1 MPLIVVEEDRVLR
14 LIQVIL
20 DEQTSAERIA
30 AFSDFNSTD
39 QRDFSA
45 WLAQIREKLPT
56 LYPGTVQ
63 LVTNQEELQ
72 QYLPNA
78 DIVIVESLAIGVA
91 ELQLAKK
98 LKVVYQFGSLTDN
111 IDHAACKQW
120 DMPVFTLRR
129 RTNIAMA
136 EHTMML
142 VLALAKRLPFI
153 GKNLTSS
160 QMAIAGSPFR
170 PYDTRHTAGANYARI
185 PELRTLYGCSLGL
198 LGFGEIGREV
208 AKLANAFGL
217 TVFYHKKNRLSQSE
231 EVDLGVTYCDFEELF
246 TRSDFLSVHVPYSE
260 KTKDLIG
267 SNQLSLMKPGSF
279 LINTSRAHIVNHDAL
294 LGALT
299 SGKLAGA
306 AADVHYKEPVEE
318 TEPLLKLQ
326 QFIMTPHLGGG
337 SRMNGLKDAEE
348 MLSNINNYLSKQ
360 ADS

>member
-20 DEQTSAERIA
+20 DQKTSAERMA

-39 QRDFSA
+39 QKDFSG

-63 LVTNQEELQ
+63 LVTSQEELQ
-72 QYLPNA
+72 QYLPDA
-78 DIVIVESLAIGVA
+78 DIVIVESLAIGA
-91 ELQLAKK
+91 TELQLGKK
-98 LKVVYQFGSLTDN
+98 LKVVYQFGTLTDN

-142 VLALAKRLPFI
+142 ALALAKRLPVI
-153 GKNLTSS
+153 SKNLTAS
-160 QMAIAGSPFR
+160 QMVLTGSPFR

-185 PELRTLYGCSLGL
+185 PELRTLHDCTLGL

-217 TVFYHKKNRLSQSE
+217 SVLYHKKNRLSRSE
-231 EVDLGVTYCDFEELF
+231 EVELCVTYCEFDELF
-246 TRSDFLSVHVPYSE
+246 KRSDFLSVHIPYSE

-267 SNQLSLMKPGSF
+267 ANQLSLMKPSSF
-279 LINTSRAHIVNHDAL
+279 LINTSRAHIVNHNAL
-294 LGALT
+294 LEALI
-299 SGKLAGA
+299 SGRLAGA

-318 TEPLLKLQ
+318 TEPLLDLQ

-348 MLSNINNYLSKQ
+348 MLSNINNYLSK
-360 ADS
+360 

>member
-20 DEQTSAERIA
+20 DEQTSAERMA

-39 QRDFSA
+39 QKDFPA

-63 LVTNQEELQ
+63 LVTSQEELQ
-72 QYLPNA
+72 QYLPDA
-78 DIVIVESLAIGVA
+78 DIVIVESLAIGA
-91 ELQLAKK
+91 TELQLGKK
-98 LKVVYQFGSLTDN
+98 LKVVYQFGSLTSN
-111 IDHAACKQW
+111 IDHTACKQW

-142 VLALAKRLPFI
+142 ILALAKRLPVI
-153 GKNLTSS
+153 SKNLTTS
-160 QMAIAGSPFR
+160 QMALTGSPFR

-185 PELRTLYGCSLGL
+185 PELRTLHDGSLGL

-217 TVFYHKKNRLSQSE
+217 TVLYHKKNRLSKSE
-231 EVDLGVTYCDFEELF
+231 EIDLGVTYCEFDELF
-246 TRSDFLSVHVPYSE
+246 KRSDFLSVHVPYSE

-267 SNQLSLMKPGSF
+267 TKQLNLMKPSSF

-294 LGALT
+294 LQALT

-318 TEPLLKLQ
+318 TEPLLELE

-348 MLSNINNYLSKQ
+348 MLSNINNYLNK
-360 ADS
+360 